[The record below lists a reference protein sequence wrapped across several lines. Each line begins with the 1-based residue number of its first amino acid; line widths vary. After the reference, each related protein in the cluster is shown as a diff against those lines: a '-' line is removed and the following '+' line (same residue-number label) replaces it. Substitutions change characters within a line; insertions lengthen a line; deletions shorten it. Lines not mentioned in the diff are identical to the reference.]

1 MTQDRRRGVLRRLR
15 RGVRRRLGGK
25 ESTLLFL
32 YGLGFLVTGVG
43 NSVQFK
49 KCTNAMPNY
58 GWFLTLMCT
67 VAYIPIFGA
76 VVTFDDKVRKAVG
89 EETRS
94 FPKRRFVL
102 MALFDACACLTG
114 VVGGAFTSGPT
125 QQVLNQTVI
134 PFTLFLSTLLLR
146 LYFHWVQHLGSFII
160 ILGALIAAL
169 PSFMLQKNGD
179 RPIFNIIYLTSSIAA
194 AFSQV
199 YKEIAFRDVELNVNY
214 MQYYVGFYQTFWT
227 ALLAPVNALPFLGSQ
242 QIPLARQ
249 LSMVRDGS
257 ACLFEQKNT
266 IVTDC
271 GGIGQPICDHCQGAY
286 TVLIKYIAFNALTNT
301 FALSVTKQGGAAL
314 CYVLAA
320 LRLPLTTLCFYSTFI
335 MGPEGV
341 VPPSIW
347 DFLGLSVLIGG
358 LVLYRWGA
366 SKRNTM
372 MVVLCDDVES
382 YDDLRQPWVSRSL
395 DEFDRTARSI
405 ERSGGGLF
413 ECLPPVIQ
421 ETLEELVPVEEHER
435 GQEIPE
441 LGNVILGLGPQAFSI
456 HTHRSYLPIY
466 LKRADNGGEEVSP
479 IGRRS
484 LTSLGD
490 DDTPIN
496 NANSS
501 NNNSNVTRC
510 KKKVRF
516 DKLSIMLDGGLDL
529 SLGSVS
535 PRSQC

>member
-1 MTQDRRRGVLRRLR
+1 MTQESRGVFRRFR

-25 ESTLLFL
+25 ESTLLFV
-32 YGLGFLVTGVG
+32 YGVGFLVTGVG

-76 VVTFDDKVRKAVG
+76 VVSFDDHVRKAVG
-89 EETRS
+89 EESRR
-94 FPKRRFVL
+94 FPKRRFML

-134 PFTLFLSTLLLR
+134 PFTLLLSTLLLR
-146 LYFHWVQHLGSFII
+146 LYFHWTQHLGSFVI
-160 ILGALIAAL
+160 ILGALLAAL
-169 PSFMLQKNGD
+169 PKVMHATGD
-179 RPIFNIIYLTSSIAA
+179 RPVFNLIYLSSSVAA

-214 MQYYVGFYQTFWT
+214 MQYWVGFYQTFWT
-227 ALLAPVNALPFLGSQ
+227 ALLAPVNALPFLGTQ
-242 QIPLARQ
+242 RIPLARQ

-257 ACLFEQKNT
+257 ACLFQQKDT
-266 IVTDC
+266 IVNNC
-271 GGIGQPICDHCQGAY
+271 GGVGQPVCDNCHGAY
-286 TVLIKYIAFNALTNT
+286 VVLIKYIAFNALTNT

-320 LRLPLTTLCFYSTFI
+320 LRLPLTTFCFYSTFI
-335 MGPEGV
+335 MGHDAV
-341 VPPSIW
+341 VSPSTW
-347 DFLGLSVLIGG
+347 DFLGLSVLIAG
-358 LVLYRWGA
+358 LGLYRWGA
-366 SKRNTM
+366 SKQ
-372 MVVLCDDVES
+372 LVEVG
-382 YDDLRQPWVSRSL
+382 DLGEPWV
-395 DEFDRTARSI
+395 RTV
-405 ERSGGGLF
+405 ERGSLF
-413 ECLPPVIQ
+413 ECLPPAIQ

-456 HTHRSYLPIY
+456 HTHRSCLPMY
-466 LKRADNGGEEVSP
+466 LKRAANDEP
-479 IGRRS
+479 IGRS
-484 LTSLGD
+484 VTSVEDEVG
-490 DDTPIN
+490 P
-496 NANSS
+496 
-501 NNNSNVTRC
+501 R
-510 KKKVRF
+510 KKVRF
-516 DKLSIMLDGGLDL
+516 DKLSVMLDGGLDL

-535 PRSQC
+535 PRRRL